1 MEQAFQNGRPEQRAK
16 PFKMFKKRSMTSI
29 ASYQVSPH
37 TARIFKENERLID
50 KYKQKKLD
58 YTKDRRHGSCP
69 YSFFPYLS
77 YNKTNKEMRQVMM

>member
-1 MEQAFQNGRPEQRAK
+1 MEQAFQNGQPEQRAK

-50 KYKQKKLD
+50 KYKQKSLITLRTGD
-58 YTKDRRHGSCP
+58 TALVLIPFSL
-69 YSFFPYLS
+69 SFI
-77 YNKTNKEMRQVMM
+77 

>member
-1 MEQAFQNGRPEQRAK
+1 
-16 PFKMFKKRSMTSI
+16 MTSI

-50 KYKQKKLD
+50 KYKQKSLITLRTGD
-58 YTKDRRHGSCP
+58 TALVLIPFSL
-69 YSFFPYLS
+69 SS

>member
-1 MEQAFQNGRPEQRAK
+1 MEQAFQNGQPEKRAK

-50 KYKQKKLD
+50 KYKQKKA
-58 YTKDRRHGSCP
+58 
-69 YSFFPYLS
+69 
-77 YNKTNKEMRQVMM
+77 